1 MTSNV
6 SSTPTEK
13 QPFGIA
19 ARLLFSNSN
28 TDDESG
34 PDESFFRSACR
45 VSNISTFDSASGSAE
60 TEMPVIGDQFITI
73 LPAPEAGQTLPG
85 AVSVPMKPYQLMAKN
100 PSKYNPPPFIATVTY
115 MRDKFY
121 EVAGLNSTQEP
132 PEAPRFVS
140 LWKEELRKE
149 SWFTDENVSTLI

>member
-34 PDESFFRSACR
+34 PDESFSDLLAECR
-45 VSNISTFDSASGSAE
+45 IFQ
-60 TEMPVIGDQFITI
+60 P
-73 LPAPEAGQTLPG
+73 LTLPL
-85 AVSVPMKPYQLMAKN
+85 ALQKPKC
-100 PSKYNPPPFIATVTY
+100 PSLET
-115 MRDKFY
+115 
-121 EVAGLNSTQEP
+121 GL
-132 PEAPRFVS
+132 
-140 LWKEELRKE
+140 
-149 SWFTDENVSTLI
+149 